1 MPNSIE
7 ILNRLQLLHP
17 KQIDLSLERLV
28 KLLRKLGNPHLKI
41 PPTIHIAGTN
51 GKGSTVTFLRYLLE
65 EHGFTTHTY
74 TSPHLIEF
82 NERIR
87 IRSKIISNKLL
98 NSLLEECEKCN
109 SKNPITFF
117 EITTAAALLA
127 FSREKADF
135 LILETGLGGKYD
147 ATNVVENKICNVLTP
162 ISMDHMGFL
171 GNSLRSITNEKI
183 GILKNSTQTVI
194 SPQKSVVN
202 KIIENFA
209 IQKKIKLFSYK
220 KTWEITK
227 IDEKRQKFFYRF
239 FDEINEYSIPK
250 LFGKHQ
256 IFNSALALTVFKTI
270 CKDKINH
277 SIVNKALKK
286 TKWPARM
293 QKLSNGP
300 LNKLSGE
307 EFELWLDGGHN
318 NEAGILLSKTLEK
331 WKKEEIFLVVGMIK
345 GKTPKKFIDHLMPY
359 LKCTVVIPVEG
370 HQFISPKK
378 IVNFYKGSGEKI
390 IVKENIEQS
399 IKYIS
404 KNFLGG
410 KIIIC
415 GSLYLAGNI
424 LKKNKFRIN

>member
-286 TKWPARM
+286 P
-293 QKLSNGP
+293 NGQQ
-300 LNKLSGE
+300 E
-307 EFELWLDGGHN
+307 
-318 NEAGILLSKTLEK
+318 
-331 WKKEEIFLVVGMIK
+331 
-345 GKTPKKFIDHLMPY
+345 
-359 LKCTVVIPVEG
+359 C
-370 HQFISPKK
+370 
-378 IVNFYKGSGEKI
+378 
-390 IVKENIEQS
+390 
-399 IKYIS
+399 
-404 KNFLGG
+404 KNYQTDL
-410 KIIIC
+410 
-415 GSLYLAGNI
+415 
-424 LKKNKFRIN
+424 

>member
-1 MPNSIE
+1 MKPVDKSVPKSIE

-17 KQIDLSLERLV
+17 KQIDLSLERLI
-28 KLLRKLGNPHLKI
+28 KLLKKLGNPHLKI

-51 GKGSTVTFLRYLLE
+51 GKGSTVTFLRYILE
-65 EHGFTTHTY
+65 QHGFTTHTY
-74 TSPHLIEF
+74 TSPHLIKF

-87 IRSKIISNKLL
+87 IRSKIISNNLL
-98 NSLLEECEKCN
+98 SSLLEECERCN

-162 ISMDHMGFL
+162 ISLDHMGFL

-209 IQKKIKLFSYK
+209 IEKKIKLFSYQ
-220 KTWEITK
+220 KTWEIMK

-239 FDEINEYSIPK
+239 FNEINEYSVPN

-256 IFNSALALTVFKTI
+256 IFNSALALTVFKII

-277 SIVNKALKK
+277 TLVSKALKK
-286 TKWPARM
+286 TRWPARM

-300 LNKLSGE
+300 LNQLSGK

-318 NEAGILLSKTLEK
+318 DEAGILLSKTLKK
-331 WKKEEIFLVVGMIK
+331 WKKDEIFLIVGMVK

-378 IVNFYKGSGEKI
+378 N
-390 IVKENIEQS
+390 NQ
-399 IKYIS
+399 
-404 KNFLGG
+404 FLQG
-410 KIIIC
+410 I
-415 GSLYLAGNI
+415 
-424 LKKNKFRIN
+424 R